1 MKLTK
6 THAMF
11 AHILLGLVV
20 FGIGIWIQGYNYK
33 GVNLGL
39 LLAVAAGIGKEVND
53 EKGYLPFLLTDGKT
67 KTGFNWIAAWV
78 TIGIPLVFAVIYNAF
93 LIP

>member
-6 THAMF
+6 TQAIL
-11 AHILLGLVV
+11 AHIILGLIA
-20 FGIGIWIQGYNYK
+20 FGIGIWIQGYNYQ

-39 LLAVAAGIGKEVND
+39 FFAVAAGIGKEVND
-53 EKGYLPFLLTDGKT
+53 EKGYISFLLTDGKT
-67 KTGFNWIAAWV
+67 KTGFNAFDAWV
-78 TIGIPLVFAVIYNAF
+78 TIGLPLIFAVIYNLF